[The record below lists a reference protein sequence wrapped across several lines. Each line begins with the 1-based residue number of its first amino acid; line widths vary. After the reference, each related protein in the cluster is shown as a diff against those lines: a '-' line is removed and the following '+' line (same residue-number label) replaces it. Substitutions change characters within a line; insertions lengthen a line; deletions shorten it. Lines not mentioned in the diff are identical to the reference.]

1 MDTRLK
7 KTIGVGMKA
16 AVFKKKGVLK
26 VEEVP
31 RPEPGVN
38 DVLLQITHCA
48 ICGSDLHRYQY
59 GMMSPGT
66 IMGHEY
72 SGRVVEI
79 GSKVEN
85 FQVGDRA
92 APSGGKVNPVRDIF
106 SYPPRY
112 SAKERGF
119 MPGQRAGAYAEF
131 MVVDA
136 DGLMKVPETVSNLE
150 ACLVEPLTVSLHAVR
165 LSSIKLGDRVLVIG
179 AGPIGLLVQQ
189 CTALAGAGD
198 IFVSETNLARRKIAS
213 ILGADVVFNPIHENM
228 LEEIIRKTGV
238 GVDLAFECAGAQ
250 ATLQE
255 ALGSLRVAGRVIVV
269 SLAWEPVNCTPV
281 DWVGREVE
289 MKTSYGTL
297 ASEWHIAMKLLEK
310 KKIQV
315 KPIISYLA
323 PLEDIQDVFQKL
335 LNPETP
341 WIQAVVTFE

>member
-1 MDTRLK
+1 MR
-7 KTIGVGMKA
+7 A
-16 AVFKKKGVLK
+16 AVFKEKGVLK

-48 ICGSDLHRYQY
+48 VCGSDLHRYHY

-79 GSKVEN
+79 GSEVKN

-92 APSGGKVNPVRDIF
+92 APSGGKVNPVQDIF
-106 SYPPRY
+106 RYPPRY

-119 MPGQRAGAYAEF
+119 MSGQRPGAYAEF
-131 MVVDA
+131 MAIDA
-136 DGLMKVPETVSNLE
+136 DRLMKIPETVSNLE

-189 CTALAGAGD
+189 CAALSGAGD
-198 IFVSETNLARRKIAS
+198 IFVSETNLARRKVAS
-213 ILGADVVFNPIHENM
+213 LLGADVVIDPMQEKVI
-228 LEEIIRKTGV
+228 EEITRKTGV
-238 GVDLAFECAGAQ
+238 GVDLAFECAGAH
-250 ATLQE
+250 ATLHE

-269 SLAWEPVNCTPV
+269 SLAWEPVSCTPV

-289 MKTSYGTL
+289 MKASYGTL
-297 ASEWHIAMKLLEK
+297 AGEWYIAMKLLEK
-310 KKIQV
+310 KKINV
-315 KPIISYLA
+315 KPIISNLA
-323 PLEDIQDVFQKL
+323 PLEDIQDVFQEL
-335 LNPETP
+335 LKPETP